1 MPKKKKTS
9 DSLSP
14 ISALVLDGLIYR
26 VEAVSSCPSEERV
39 AVAVGGAA
47 ALLRQIAK
55 LPEDEASEGLKSVHD
70 LCNEYLD
77 RLNQ

>member
-1 MPKKKKTS
+1 MPDKDEDHT
-9 DSLSP
+9 LSP
-14 ISALVLDGLIYR
+14 ISTIVLDGLIYR
-26 VEAVSSCPSEERV
+26 VEAVSSCPADERA

-55 LPEDEASEGLKSVHD
+55 LEKDEATKSFKSIHD

-77 RLNQ
+77 QFDK

>member
-1 MPKKKKTS
+1 MNKKDK
-9 DSLSP
+9 DYALSP
-14 ISALVLDGLIYR
+14 ISTIVLDGLIYR
-26 VEAVSSCPSEERV
+26 VEAVSSCPQDERG

-55 LPEDEASEGLKSVHD
+55 LEKDEATKSLRSIHD

-77 RLNQ
+77 KLAD